1 MNSAIMENA
10 YVMSEEQLERQDKY
24 LGGHPLD
31 GKLKITPEW
40 VTPIGRI
47 ELNLPEAMRV
57 GLIEYIASKG
67 YCTTMGTH
75 KRTMTI
81 EFERNHYN
89 LFDERDNNV
98 HIKGY
103 EEIASEMIRY
113 YVANSYNVK
122 NADQL
127 DIECRGFGN
136 MQTTG
141 RRTFP
146 HYHHAFDGV
155 MITYLTLGGEFA
167 LTSDVEGND
176 DLQLVAPGS
185 TICELQEKVDM
196 NVKYGTVANYADFDL
211 KKEDMPNESNGALL
225 LLDPRPAI
233 NYPYNSKAKDYAP
246 KIGTTIFH
254 PAYIWHESNTYIGK
268 GIRAAV
274 VINYRVNT
282 YNNNGLVKPLIKT

>member
-1 MNSAIMENA
+1 MTGTVLNQ
-10 YVMSEEQLERQDKY
+10 EQLNKQDKY

-31 GKLKITPEW
+31 GNLKITPEW
-40 VTPIGRI
+40 VTPIGQV
-47 ELNLPEAMRV
+47 ELNLPEPMRI

-75 KRTMTI
+75 KRVQTI
-81 EFERNHYN
+81 EFEKNHYN
-89 LFDERDNNV
+89 MFNDSDNNPA
-98 HIKGY
+98 IKGY
-103 EEIASEMIRY
+103 QDISSELIRY
-113 YVANSYNVK
+113 YMAHAYHVE
-122 NADQL
+122 NADKL
-127 DIECRGFGN
+127 DIECRAFGN
-136 MQTTG
+136 MQTPG

-167 LTSDVEGND
+167 LTSDVQGDD

-185 TICELQEKVDM
+185 TICELKTNDIIEERK
-196 NVKYGTVANYADFDL
+196 GTVANYADFDL
-211 KKEDMPNESNGALL
+211 KKEDMPNETNGALL

-233 NYPYNSKAKDYAP
+233 NYPYNNKAKDYVP

-254 PAYIWHESNTYIGK
+254 PAYIWHESNTYTGK

-274 VINYRVNT
+274 VINYRINT
-282 YNNNGLVKPLIKT
+282 YNNSGLVKPLIKT